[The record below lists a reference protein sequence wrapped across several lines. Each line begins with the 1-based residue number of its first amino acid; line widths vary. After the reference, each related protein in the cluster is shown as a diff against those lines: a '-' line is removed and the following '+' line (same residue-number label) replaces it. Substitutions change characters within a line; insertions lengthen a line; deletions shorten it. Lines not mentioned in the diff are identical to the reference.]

1 MSRLPLSL
9 LLFGLFTLSAA
20 TPPLPLITG
29 LQACQGLPEQQRFW
43 AENGANY
50 RLQSGPETVTVI
62 GRQTWGARPPLP
74 AGRSWQAYPQDAAFC
89 PQIQRVTVH
98 HTHSEYTARSL
109 QQRHQTQADP
119 KADIGY
125 HFLIDSEGQ
134 IYEGRPLGIIGS
146 HSEKDNRGNIG
157 IALSGDFQEQPP
169 TRAQTETLRKLVMAL
184 RCPCSDWDGVWTHRS
199 RKQLQFPD
207 APEHHTLCPGDVL
220 AAEVETLAKNLD
232 LTPKS
237 KEISKNAPKS

>member
-1 MSRLPLSL
+1 MSRFPLSL
-9 LLFGLFTLSAA
+9 LLLCFFTLSAA
-20 TPPLPLITG
+20 APPLPLINGT
-29 LQACQGLPEQQRFW
+29 QACQGLPEQQRFW
-43 AENGANY
+43 DAHGPNY
-50 RLQSGPETVTVI
+50 RLQLGNESVTII
-62 GRQTWGARPPLP
+62 GRQTWGAQPPIP
-74 AGRSWQAYPQDAAFC
+74 AGRSWQDYPQAPFC

-125 HFLIDSEGQ
+125 HFFIDREGL

-146 HSEKDNRGNIG
+146 HSERDNRGNIG
-157 IALSGDFQEQPP
+157 IALNGDFQEQAP

-184 RCPCSDWDGVWTHRS
+184 RCPCSEWDGVWSHRS

-207 APEHHTLCPGDVL
+207 SPEHHTLCPGDVL
-220 AAEVETLAKNLD
+220 AAEVDSLAKTLD

-237 KEISKNAPKS
+237 KEMPKNAPKP